1 MSTNR
6 WATMSRARKKVAKDT
21 PAKKKRPRRKLD
33 DYETPPDAT
42 GALVP
47 FVALSGNLLE
57 PCAGSGR
64 MVRELKRLFP
74 SLKIETADIKRGR
87 DFMKRT
93 APFKG
98 HCFTN
103 PPYGGGKAEA
113 FARQA
118 LKLCS
123 GKVGMLMQLDW
134 LTGSRRANGIFLA
147 GLKPEL
153 IVVIP
158 WRVMF
163 IEGNGKQIEGQFFNH
178 CWVVWPERDKRDSN
192 RKTRIEWATP
202 PSEANVT

>member
-1 MSTNR
+1 MSNR
-6 WATMSRARKKVAKDT
+6 FATLSRSKAAKAKNT

-33 DYETPPDAT
+33 DYETPPEAT
-42 GALVP
+42 AALVP

-74 SLKIETADIKRGR
+74 SLKIESADIKRGR

-123 GKVGMLMQLDW
+123 GKAAC
-134 LTGSRRANGIFLA
+134 SRRSHARSR
-147 GLKPEL
+147 P
-153 IVVIP
+153 
-158 WRVMF
+158 
-163 IEGNGKQIEGQFFNH
+163 
-178 CWVVWPERDKRDSN
+178 KRSVPKETSIQSAL
-192 RKTRIEWATP
+192 RHASTSGAYGPVYSRTR
-202 PSEANVT
+202 